1 MRYLEFAEIC
11 KKQNRKLRLGLQI
24 PLLLLLLLIMIFSV
38 FSSLVWFCVSA
49 RLAFTNECLAFD
61 HQRQQKHVEEDEE
74 KFQDAKINLS
84 LSLHSNW
91 AERLWNKLLQRN
103 PTIAKQFSPTHPDNQ
118 LAG

>member
-1 MRYLEFAEIC
+1 M
-11 KKQNRKLRLGLQI
+11 
-24 PLLLLLLLIMIFSV
+24 
-38 FSSLVWFCVSA
+38 WFCVSA

-118 LAG
+118 LAASWLASHSTSLTEQASVQANDLEMLKR